1 MFKTYPPTSDQKQK
15 ELPAIKIYGNRIHAD
30 QSLYEYLIEFLLV
43 FSSSKD
49 VDGNGKLAFHPETP
63 TAYYVEPRN
72 GLRRFVFF
80 EKAKRTKVGYDEK
93 AYTEIKKVLADSIE
107 GSDEEKNK
115 FLLGLQELFRGYAAV
130 LKKRTWCAQ
139 ELLPMCPEMIFC
151 EQMPN
156 DKSRLSGP
164 PAGYENDIAL
174 GCDPDAT
181 FYDSSFDLNR
191 HNFLARGGEIYYLH
205 LLQVIEND
213 NTSRA
218 KLEKY
223 LNNLLTDKSK
233 QFSDLANWI
242 QGKWETS
249 KNLDRSKLT
258 HRIPMGYIPAG
269 AYTESG
275 NHAVNEL
282 ITFLSNEMHPVKR
295 VELLSKGVMYQ
306 ILRMQLEQTAKY
318 LNDKPYPLVLDMKSR
333 KGGSIIRQLS
343 VNSFNRVTDAFTSAI
358 NKCIVDGRDDSSDND
373 LPAEYALFIKSKKES
388 LDVFRSKGKELQC
401 IIPSNGPF
409 ERFSLSEDVA
419 RFLVLSLV
427 KPGTRMDLDS
437 FLNAMYNHFN
447 IVIGPNEFMAAYG
460 ADSIDRDLV
469 NSFIYNKEAFQTFL
483 KSAGFLRDLSDAT
496 SIVVNPYKE
505 VELK

>member
-1 MFKTYPPTSDQKQK
+1 MFNTYPPTSDQK

-43 FSSSKD
+43 FSSAKD

-63 TAYYVEPRN
+63 NAYFVEPRN
-72 GLRRFVFF
+72 GLRRFIFF
-80 EKAKRTKVGYDEK
+80 EKAKRTKVEYDEK
-93 AYTEIKKVLADSIE
+93 AYIEIKKILSANIE
-107 GSDEEKNK
+107 GSNEEKDK
-115 FLLGLQELFRGYAAV
+115 FIMGLQELFRGYAAV

-156 DKSRLSGP
+156 DKSRFNGP
-164 PAGYENDIAL
+164 PSGYENGIAY

-191 HNFLARGGEIYYLH
+191 HNFLARGGETYYLH

-213 NTSRA
+213 KSRRT

-223 LNNLLTDKSK
+223 LKNLLTDKSK

-242 QGKWETS
+242 QGKWES
-249 KNLDRSKLT
+249 AKKLDHSKLI
-258 HRIPMGYIPAG
+258 HRIPIGYIPVG
-269 AYTESG
+269 AYTVSG
-275 NHAVNEL
+275 NHAVDEL

-295 VELLSKGVMYQ
+295 VELLAKGVMYQ

-333 KGGSIIRQLS
+333 KGGTIIRQLS

-358 NKCIVDGRDDSSDND
+358 NKCIVADRDGSKEPD
-373 LPAEYALFIKSKKES
+373 LPAEYATYIKSKKES

-427 KPGTRMDLDS
+427 KPGARMDLDS
-437 FLNAMYNHFN
+437 FLKAMYEHFN
-447 IVIGPNEFMAAYG
+447 IVIGPNEFVADYG
-460 ADSIDRDLV
+460 ADSMDRDLV
-469 NSFIYNKEAFQTFL
+469 NSFIYNREAFQTFL
-483 KSAGFLRDLSDAT
+483 QSAGFLRDLSDAT